1 MNNSGLGERIEM
13 KFIKNLICKNKLVQ
27 SIAVMIVRREHLLS
41 DPDKYFSCAKREPNL
56 SVFLDDKYLK
66 NAKLVSSR
74 EKLLEY
80 CEPDKV
86 WAEVGVAEGYF
97 SDKILKIC
105 KPRKLYMVE
114 YGDEYVK
121 RLEQRFH
128 AEIENGRVVILK
140 GDSCDKLSEL
150 ADDELDY
157 VFLDATHDYEHP
169 SRELMICKHK
179 VKDQGM
185 IMGHDY
191 TRFSMWEASQ
201 YGVVEAVNEFCI
213 NNGYGFAYLSMDIL
227 HSNASYALKKIA
239 E

>member
-86 WAEVGVAEGYF
+86 WAEVGRIF
-97 SDKILKIC
+97 F
-105 KPRKLYMVE
+105 R
-114 YGDEYVK
+114 
-121 RLEQRFH
+121 
-128 AEIENGRVVILK
+128 
-140 GDSCDKLSEL
+140 
-150 ADDELDY
+150 
-157 VFLDATHDYEHP
+157 
-169 SRELMICKHK
+169 
-179 VKDQGM
+179 
-185 IMGHDY
+185 
-191 TRFSMWEASQ
+191 
-201 YGVVEAVNEFCI
+201 
-213 NNGYGFAYLSMDIL
+213 
-227 HSNASYALKKIA
+227 
-239 E
+239 